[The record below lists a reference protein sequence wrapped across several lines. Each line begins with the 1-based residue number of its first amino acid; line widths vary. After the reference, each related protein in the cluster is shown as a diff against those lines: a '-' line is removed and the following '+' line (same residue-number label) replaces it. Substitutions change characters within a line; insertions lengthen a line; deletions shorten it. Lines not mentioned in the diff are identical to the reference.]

1 MKHQHYYVQNQ
12 KQRQSIQ
19 KAKTNVASKDR
30 TPLQTPNLFASWD
43 PLLQM
48 LCDPLST
55 KVMERTFHF
64 RQNHKGRQMIEF
76 DNGKMMKIRAIR
88 SYNL

>member
-1 MKHQHYYVQNQ
+1 
-12 KQRQSIQ
+12 
-19 KAKTNVASKDR
+19 
-30 TPLQTPNLFASWD
+30 
-43 PLLQM
+43 LQM